1 MVTSG
6 LRLSPRVCVVN
17 LIYHQAVPFTS
28 HWYVK
33 KCAINHTL
41 IVQTWAQY
49 VPSLFMLKLKTYLA
63 NSCRQTRRVILSSI
77 RGQGFLIT
85 PRKRSLGQGNI
96 FTPVCHS
103 VHRGCVCVSQHA
115 PGSHYIR
122 SCTGADTQ
130 LVWRQHTGNIECM
143 MG

>member
-17 LIYHQAVPFTS
+17 LIYQAVPFTS

-41 IVQTWAQY
+41 IVQTWAQS

-63 NSCRQTRRVILSSI
+63 NSCSDSFAPNAHMFRDLKLNSRMKVSIMILFCYKKCFQILSRFSQFAI
-77 RGQGFLIT
+77 CAYFL
-85 PRKRSLGQGNI
+85 
-96 FTPVCHS
+96 PVGPS
-103 VHRGCVCVSQHA
+103 VYVYNGHKSV
-115 PGSHYIR
+115 
-122 SCTGADTQ
+122 
-130 LVWRQHTGNIECM
+130 L
-143 MG
+143 